1 MKINLEEAPFEVNLA
16 DKLDQDTLDRVG
28 KELTEQIELDEESR
42 KSWMDTNKDWLKLAS
57 QVREDKSF
65 PWPGASNVKYPL
77 LTIAAMQFHARAL
90 PNLVNS
96 PQPVR
101 ARVIGRDPD
110 GAKAARSQRISKYM
124 SYQVLEEMEDWM
136 DEMDR
141 LLFILPMTGIC
152 YKKTY
157 FSENAGSIKSIVVL
171 PNDMI
176 VNYYAQDF
184 ARARMTHVMYMDEN
198 EVYEL
203 QRAGVFLDID
213 LHEPDDEGMDRNAM
227 NSINDIK
234 PTSGSDMAA
243 HTIYESH
250 CLLDLDE
257 DGYKEPYI
265 VTLTKDGRILRIM
278 ARWSEGSAFYNTKG
292 DLIKIVPDTY
302 FTPYIFMPDPSSAVS
317 GLGLGTLLGPIN
329 EAVNTMINQ
338 LIDAGT
344 LSNLQ
349 GGFLGRGI
357 KLRGGATRFRPG
369 EWKIVNSTG
378 DDIRKSVFPMP
389 VRDPSNVL
397 FQLLGQLIESGERVS
412 ATTDMMVGET
422 PGQNTPATTA
432 MASLEQGLKVFT
444 GIYKRIH
451 RALAK
456 EYKIMYRLNSIYLD
470 EDVYE
475 TVLDE
480 QAMDPEAQF
489 GKEDFLEEKMDIKP
503 ASDPNIVSQAQ
514 KSVKSQALLE
524 KLQMGLPLNV
534 YEVTKRALESEEQE
548 NIEQLMKMPEPQ
560 PNPEVEMQKAEF
572 EMQQAEFQHKVKMD
586 TTALQL
592 DTLKIRAQAQKDES
606 GSELNMAK
614 VEQIGV
620 DLDDEGRR
628 VDMEEIKTEAEIIG
642 QQLDS
647 LDKEEDRE
655 LQQQQLRS
663 REVPTSGNK

>member
-16 DKLDQDTLDRVG
+16 DKLDQDKLDRVG
-28 KELTEQIELDEESR
+28 KELVEQIELDEESR

-65 PWPGASNVKYPL
+65 PWPGASNVKFPL
-77 LTIAAMQFHARAL
+77 LTIASMQFHARAL
-90 PNLVNS
+90 PNLING

-101 ARVIGRDPD
+101 ARVIGRDPN
-110 GAKAARSQRISKYM
+110 GQKAARSQRISKYM
-124 SYQVLEEMEDWM
+124 SYQVLEEMADWM

-157 FSENAGSIKSIVVL
+157 WSENDSSIKSKVVL

-184 ARARMTHVMYMDEN
+184 DRARMTHVMYMDEN
-198 EVYEL
+198 EVLEL
-203 QRAGVFLDID
+203 QRAGVFSDID
-213 LHEPDDEGMDRNAM
+213 LNEPDDEGMNRNAYDD
-227 NSINDIK
+227 INDLSST
-234 PTSGSDMAA
+234 PGSDMAA
-243 HTIYESH
+243 HTLYESH
-250 CLLDLDE
+250 CLLDLDD
-257 DGYKEPYI
+257 DGYKEPYV
-265 VTLTKDGRILRIM
+265 VTLNKSGKILRIM
-278 ARWSEGSAFYNTKG
+278 ARWSEGSIRYNPKG
-292 DLIKIVPDTY
+292 DLIKIEPDTY

-389 VRDPSNVL
+389 VREPSNVL
-397 FQLLGQLIESGERVS
+397 FQLLGLLIESGERVS

-451 RALAK
+451 RSLAK
-456 EYKIMYRLNSIYLD
+456 EYKVMYRLNAIYLD

-475 TVLDE
+475 MVLDE
-480 QAMDPEAQF
+480 QMMDPEAQY
-489 GKEDFLEEKMDIKP
+489 GKADFSEEKMDIKP

-534 YEVTKRALESEEQE
+534 QEVTKRALEAEEQE
-548 NIEQLMKMPEPQ
+548 NIEQLMQMPEPQ

-572 EMQQAEFQHKVKMD
+572 QHKVKME

-620 DLDDEGRR
+620 DMEDEGRR
-628 VDMEEIKTEAEIIG
+628 LDMEEIKTEAEIIG
-642 QQLDS
+642 KQLDV

-663 REVPTSGNK
+663 REVSTSSDK

>member
-1 MKINLEEAPFEVNLA
+1 MKINIEEAPFEVNLA
-16 DKLDQDTLDRVG
+16 DKIDQDVLDRVG
-28 KELTEQIELDEESR
+28 KELVEQIELDEESR
-42 KSWMDTNKDWLKLAS
+42 KSWMETNKDWLKLAS
-57 QVREDKSF
+57 QVREEKSF

-90 PNLVNS
+90 PNLVNGPS
-96 PQPVR
+96 PVR

-110 GAKAARSQRISKYM
+110 GAKTARSKRVSKYM
-124 SYQVLEEMEDWM
+124 SYQVLEEMDDWM

-157 FSENAGSIKSIVVL
+157 YSENAGSIKSVVVL

-184 ARARMTHVMYMDEN
+184 TRARMTHVMYMDEN

-203 QRAGVFLDID
+203 QKAGVFSDIE
-213 LHEPDDEGMDRNAM
+213 LHETDDEGMDRNAM
-227 NSINDIK
+227 NSINDLN
-234 PTSGSDMAA
+234 PTSGSDMGA
-243 HTIYESH
+243 HTLYESH

-265 VTLTKDGRILRIM
+265 VTLTKDGKILRIM
-278 ARWSEGSAFYNTKG
+278 ARWSEGGDFYNDKG

-451 RALAK
+451 RSLAK
-456 EYKIMYRLNSIYLD
+456 EYKIMYRLNAIYLD
-470 EDVYE
+470 EEVYE

-480 QAMDPEAQF
+480 QMMDEEAQF
-489 GKEDFLEEKMDIKP
+489 GKDDFSPDKMDIKP

-534 YEVTKRALESEEQE
+534 QEVTKRSLEAEEQE
-548 NIEQLMKMPEPQ
+548 NIEQLMQMPEPQ
-560 PNPEVEMQKAEF
+560 PNPEVEMQKAEL
-572 EMQQAEFQHKVKMD
+572 EIQKAEFEHKVKME
-586 TTALQL
+586 TADRQL
-592 DTLKIRAQAQKDES
+592 EALKTQAIAQKDES
-606 GSELNMAK
+606 AAELNLAKIEEMGLGIDLDARKADLDEVK
-614 VEQIGV
+614 VEA
-620 DLDDEGRR
+620 D
-628 VDMEEIKTEAEIIG
+628 IINR
-642 QQLDS
+642 QLES
-647 LDKEEDRE
+647 LDREEDRE
-655 LQQQQLRS
+655 LQQQQSRS
-663 REVPTSGNK
+663 GEVSPTGNK

>member
-1 MKINLEEAPFEVNLA
+1 MAINLEEAPFEVNLA
-16 DKLDQDTLDRVG
+16 DKLDQDVLDRVG

-42 KSWMDTNKDWLKLAS
+42 QSWMDTNKDWLKLAS

-90 PNLVNS
+90 PNLINGA
-96 PQPVR
+96 QPVR

-157 FSENAGSIKSIVVL
+157 YSENSTSIKSVVVL

-176 VNYYAQDF
+176 VNYYAQNF
-184 ARARMTHVMYMDEN
+184 TRARMTHVMYMDEN
-198 EVYEL
+198 EVFEL
-203 QRAGVFLDID
+203 QRAGIFSDID
-213 LHEPDDEGMDRNAM
+213 LNEPEDEGMNRNAYDD
-227 NSINDIK
+227 INK
-234 PTSGSDMAA
+234 LSSTPGSDMAA
-243 HTIYESH
+243 HTLYESH
-250 CLLDLDE
+250 CSLDLDD
-257 DGYKEPYI
+257 DGYKEPYV
-265 VTLTKDGRILRIM
+265 VTLTKEGKILRIM
-278 ARWSEGSAFYNTKG
+278 ARWSEGNISYNPKG
-292 DLIKIVPDTY
+292 DLIKIEPDTY

-389 VRDPSNVL
+389 VREPSNVL

-451 RALAK
+451 RSLAK

-470 EDVYE
+470 DEIYE

-480 QAMDPEAQF
+480 QMMNEEAEF
-489 GKEDFLEEKMDIKP
+489 GKIDFEEEKVDIKP

-534 YEVTKRALESEEQE
+534 HEVTKRALESEEQE

-560 PNPEVEMQKAEF
+560 PNPEVEMQKAELQIQQSEF
-572 EMQQAEFQHKVKMD
+572 EHKVKME
-586 TTALQL
+586 TADRQL
-592 DTLKIRAQAQKDES
+592 ETMKTQAIALKDES
-606 GSELNMAK
+606 AAELNLAK
-614 VEQIGV
+614 IEEMGLGIDLDARKA
-620 DLDDEGRR
+620 DLDD
-628 VDMEEIKTEAEIIG
+628 VKFEADTISK
-642 QQLDS
+642 QLES
-647 LDKEEDRE
+647 LDREEDRE

-663 REVPTSGNK
+663 GEVPTKGNQ

>member
-1 MKINLEEAPFEVNLA
+1 MAINLEEAPFETNLA
-16 DKLDQDTLDRVG
+16 EGLSSEVLARVG
-28 KELTEQIELDEESR
+28 KELVEQINLDEESR

-77 LTIAAMQFHARAL
+77 LTIASMQFHARAL
-90 PNLVNS
+90 PNLINGA
-96 PQPVR
+96 QPVR

-110 GAKAARSQRISKYM
+110 GAKAARSKRISKYM

-157 FSENAGSIKSIVVL
+157 FSENAGSIKSVVVL

-176 VNYYAQDF
+176 VNYYAQSF

-198 EVYEL
+198 EIFEL
-203 QRAGVFLDID
+203 QSAGVFSDID
-213 LHEPDDEGMDRNAM
+213 LHEPDDEGMNRNAYDD
-227 NSINDIK
+227 INDLT
-234 PTSGSDMAA
+234 PVHGSDMAA
-243 HTIYESH
+243 HTLYESH
-250 CLLDLDE
+250 CSLDLDE
-257 DGYKEPYI
+257 DGYKEPYV
-265 VTLTKDGRILRIM
+265 VTLTKDGKILRIM
-278 ARWSEGSAFYNTKG
+278 ARWSEGNIRYNQKG
-292 DLIKIVPDTY
+292 NLVKIDPDTY

-389 VRDPSNVL
+389 VREPSNVL

-451 RALAK
+451 RSLAK
-456 EYKIMYRLNSIYLD
+456 EYKIMYRLNAIYLD
-470 EDVYE
+470 EDIYE
-475 TVLDE
+475 TILDE
-480 QAMDPEAQF
+480 TMMDQEAQF
-489 GKEDFLEEKMDIKP
+489 GKADFEEAKMDIKP

-534 YEVTKRALESEEQE
+534 QEVLKRSLEAEEQE
-548 NIEQLMKMPEPQ
+548 NIEQLMQMPQ
-560 PNPEVEMQKAEF
+560 PQPDPEVELQKAEF
-572 EMQQAEFQHKVKMD
+572 EHKVRME
-586 TTALQL
+586 TADRQL
-592 DTLKIRAQAQKDES
+592 EVMKSQATAQKDES
-606 GSELNMAK
+606 VAELNLAKIEEMGLGIDLQSRKADLEEVK
-614 VEQIGV
+614 VEA
-620 DLDDEGRR
+620 D
-628 VDMEEIKTEAEIIG
+628 IISK
-642 QQLDS
+642 QLDS
-647 LDKEEDRE
+647 LDREEDRE
-655 LQQQQLRS
+655 LQQQSIRS
-663 REVPTSGNK
+663 GEVSTSSDK

>member
-1 MKINLEEAPFEVNLA
+1 MAIDLENAPFEINLA
-16 DKLDQDTLDRVG
+16 DKIDQDTLDRVG
-28 KELTEQIELDEESR
+28 KELTEQIELDEASR

-77 LTIAAMQFHARAL
+77 LTVASMQFHARAL
-90 PNLVNS
+90 PNLINS
-96 PQPVR
+96 GQPVR

-110 GAKAARSQRISKYM
+110 GSKAARSQRVSKYM
-124 SYQVLEEMEDWM
+124 SYQILEEMDDWM

-157 FSENAGSIKSIVVL
+157 YSENTNSLKSIVVL

-176 VNYYAQDF
+176 VNYYAQNF
-184 ARARMTHVMYMDEN
+184 ERARMTHVMYMDEN
-198 EVYEL
+198 EIFEL
-203 QRAGVFLDID
+203 QSAGVFSDID
-213 LHEPDDEGMDRNAM
+213 LHEPTDEGMNRNAYDD
-227 NSINDIK
+227 INDIT
-234 PTSGSDMAA
+234 PVHGSDMAA
-243 HTIYESH
+243 HTLYESH
-250 CLLDLDE
+250 CSLDLDD
-257 DGYKEPYI
+257 DGYKEPYV
-265 VTLTKDGRILRIM
+265 VTLTKDGKILRIM
-278 ARWSEGSAFYNTKG
+278 ARWSEGNIRYNDKG
-292 DLIKIVPDTY
+292 NLIKINPDTY

-389 VRDPSNVL
+389 VREPSNVL
-397 FQLLGQLIESGERVS
+397 FQLLGMLIESGERVS

-444 GIYKRIH
+444 GIYKRVH
-451 RALAK
+451 RSLAK

-470 EDVYE
+470 QDVYE
-475 TVLDE
+475 MILDE
-480 QAMDPEAQF
+480 SMMDPEAQF
-489 GKEDFLEEKMDIKP
+489 GIEDFAEEKMDIKP

-514 KSVKSQALLE
+514 KSVKTQALLE

-534 YEVTKRALESEEQE
+534 HEVTKRALESEEQE
-548 NIEQLMKMPEPQ
+548 NIELLMKMPEPQ
-560 PNPEVEMQKAEF
+560 PNPEAELQK
-572 EMQQAEFQHKVKMD
+572 AEFQHKVKMETID
-586 TTALQL
+586 RQL

-620 DLDDEGRR
+620 DMEDEGRR
-628 VDMEEIKTEAEIIG
+628 LEMEEIKTEAELIG
-642 QQLDS
+642 QQLEI

-655 LQQQQLRS
+655 LQQQS
-663 REVPTSGNK
+663 TGSGEVSTSSNK